1 MALINKRVVMGT
13 RVLICDDSKIARK
26 QLARILPTDWDVE
39 VGFAEDG
46 QEALDILST
55 ADFDILFLDL
65 NMPVKDGYE
74 TLEAL
79 QSFNKS
85 PAVIVVSGDVQPKAI
100 QRVKNLGAV
109 AFHKKPASAEDLRS
123 LLISLGLFSVADDSQ
138 KTVDEQPTAAE
149 QFTLNDCL
157 QEVSNIAMGRAAS
170 VLAEMLNV
178 FIKLPVPKVNI
189 LEVSELQMALD
200 YSVKEDSC
208 SAVSQGF
215 VGSGIAFET
224 LLIFSDSSFP
234 DMAKLLNVTEA
245 IDSIVEVE
253 LLMDVSSVLVGPFI
267 DAFGKQLNID
277 FSHSHP
283 ALLAQHAKVSD
294 LVDAK
299 RAKWKRTLSV
309 EIVYEV
315 ENYQISCDLMML
327 FTEDSV
333 SVLENLLSYLV
344 EEE

>member
-1 MALINKRVVMGT
+1 MST

-26 QLARILPTDWDVE
+26 QLSRILPTDWDVE

-46 QEALDILST
+46 QVALDLLSS

-79 QSFNKS
+79 QSFKKS

-100 QRVKNLGAV
+100 QRVKDLGAV
-109 AFHKKPASAEDLRS
+109 AFHKKPASAEDLRG
-123 LLISLGLFSVADDSQ
+123 LLISLGLFSAAADDSQ

-215 VGSGIAFET
+215 VGSGVAFET

-283 ALLAQHAKVSD
+283 ALLAQHVKVSD
-294 LVDAK
+294 LVNAK

>member
-1 MALINKRVVMGT
+1 MST

-26 QLARILPTDWDVE
+26 QLARVLPADWDVDIE
-39 VGFAEDG
+39 FAEDG
-46 QEALDILST
+46 QEVLDILSSS
-55 ADFDILFLDL
+55 AFDILFLDL

-79 QSFNKS
+79 QSFEQA
-85 PAVIVVSGDVQPKAI
+85 PVVIVVSGDVQPKAI
-100 QRVKNLGAV
+100 QRVKEMGAI
-109 AFHKKPASAEDLRS
+109 AFHKKPASAEELRS
-123 LLISLGLFSVADDSQ
+123 LLTSLGLFSAGA
-138 KTVDEQPTAAE
+138 KTSAVVVDQSTAAE
-149 QFTLNDCL
+149 QFTLNECL

-170 VLAEMLNV
+170 VLADMLNV
-178 FIKLPVPKVNI
+178 FIKLPVPTVNI

-234 DMAKLLNVTEA
+234 DMAKLLNVRED
-245 IDSIVEVE
+245 IDSVVEVE

-267 DAFGKQLNID
+267 DALGKQLNID
-277 FSHSHP
+277 FSQGHP
-283 ALLAQHAKVSD
+283 VLLAQHAKVSD
-294 LVDAK
+294 LVSAK
-299 RAKWKRTLSV
+299 KAKWKRTLAV

-315 ENYQISCDLMML
+315 ENYQISCDLMLL

-344 EEE
+344 EED

>member
-1 MALINKRVVMGT
+1 MST

-39 VGFAEDG
+39 VEFAEDG
-46 QEALDILST
+46 QEALDILSSS
-55 ADFDILFLDL
+55 AFDILFLDL

-79 QSFNKS
+79 QSFEQS

-100 QRVKNLGAV
+100 QRVKDMGAV
-109 AFHKKPASAEDLRS
+109 AFHKKPASAEELRS
-123 LLISLGLFSVADDSQ
+123 LLISLALFSAGNEQHKMV
-138 KTVDEQPTAAE
+138 VEQPTAAE

-157 QEVSNIAMGRAAS
+157 QEVSNIAMGRAAG

-178 FIKLPVPKVNI
+178 FIKLPVPKVNV

-200 YSVKEDSC
+200 YSVKKDSC

-277 FSHSHP
+277 FSQSHP
-283 ALLAQHAKVSD
+283 VLLAQHAKVSD
-294 LVDAK
+294 LVNAK
-299 RAKWKRTLSV
+299 KAKWKRTLAV

-315 ENYQISCDLMML
+315 ESYQISCDLMML